1 LWGKAQGPT
10 AYNEEENVIE
20 IIEPAEI
27 PEPKETGS
35 TGTQTI
41 AASAIVLVAEG
52 SPIKGLP
59 IADRVEGLVAA
70 RPRILGSELA
80 ANLLVGTLHQ
90 NEYDIQTLRREIDES
105 REELKK
111 TIDDLSEVKTKAAV
125 LQERVNTYKRE
136 RHLKNLSIGAGPVM
150 IGIGIQF
157 IRNNFD
163 TYGYIIGILGI
174 LLLFFGWFSNSEEA
188 GK

>member
-1 LWGKAQGPT
+1 M
-10 AYNEEENVIE
+10 IE

-35 TGTQTI
+35 AGTQTT
-41 AASAIVLVAEG
+41 AASEIVPVEEE

-59 IADRVEGLVAA
+59 IAQRVEGLLAA

-80 ANLLVGTLHQ
+80 ASLLVGTLHRDD
-90 NEYDIQTLRREIDES
+90 YDIQTLKRELEKT
-105 REELKK
+105 REELRQ
-111 TIDDLSEVKTKAAV
+111 TTEELSEVKTKAAV
-125 LQERVNTYKRE
+125 LQERVNAYKRE

-157 IRNNFD
+157 IRNNLD
-163 TYGYIIGILGI
+163 IYGYIIGILGI
-174 LLLFFGWFSNSEEA
+174 LLLFFGWFSKSEEA
-188 GK
+188 VK